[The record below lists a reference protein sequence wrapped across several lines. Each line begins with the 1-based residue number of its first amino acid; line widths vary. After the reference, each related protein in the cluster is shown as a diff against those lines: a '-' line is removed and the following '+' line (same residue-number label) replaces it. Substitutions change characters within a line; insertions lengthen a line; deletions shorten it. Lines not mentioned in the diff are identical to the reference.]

1 MAWLFLMMPMDIVL
15 LIIPFT
21 RAIGICAGIL
31 TSVSTVP
38 QLIKII
44 KEKKA
49 EDVSVGFLLVL
60 ILGLIL
66 WIWYAFEKN
75 DIILLMA
82 NAFSVLVNLAV
93 LFFKYRYSKQY
104 H

>member
-1 MAWLFLMMPMDIVL
+1 MDIVL
-15 LIIPFT
+15 LIISLT
-21 RAIGICAGIL
+21 RPVGICAGIL

-38 QLIKII
+38 QLLKII

-93 LFFKYRYSKQY
+93 LFFKYRYSKQ
-104 H
+104 HH